1 MIITDEMRAA
11 VLAELL
17 TPAFLEKARKRVED
31 ELVDWRDSGMSMLG
45 RNNGLTIK
53 YPNGDPCSIIRFG
66 FEDGLRIVL
75 IDKFKEVTNGKVQ

>member
-1 MIITDEMRAA
+1 MNVTDEMRAA

-17 TPAFLEKARKRVED
+17 NPAFLEKARKRVED
-31 ELVDWRDSGMSMLG
+31 ELVEWRDSGLSMLG

-53 YPNGDPCSIIRFG
+53 SPEGESYGIIRFG

-75 IDKFKEVTNGKVQ
+75 SDELKEVTK